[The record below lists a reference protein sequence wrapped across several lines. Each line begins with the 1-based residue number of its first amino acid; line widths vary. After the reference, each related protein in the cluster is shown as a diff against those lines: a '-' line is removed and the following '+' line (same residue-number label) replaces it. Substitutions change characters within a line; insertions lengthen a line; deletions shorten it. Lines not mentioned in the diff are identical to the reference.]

1 MAISNKQRP
10 YGQLLVDFANA
21 GSTDEAGLKYFENV
35 QKVFG
40 FPSKFTDKAKANFPT
55 INNFH
60 SSLTDREM
68 QCFKLILEKKNIEM
82 EILSAIGG
90 EFLDYDIYSQ
100 SFYIREAFVADSEN
114 DLYKDNIES
123 PEKKITIE
131 ELKEIIQTDR
141 NRPGH
146 SLEQKSALKI
156 LPKLIRIGKNIFAFK
171 DISEVRYKEL
181 SECDTHYEDLI
192 SEHWHI
198 ENTQKSLKLLLDEI
212 IKSPLLSDSKMLKEI
227 LLRYNETPKFKVYLS
242 DDGTIKDKP
251 FSEDF
256 FLNRENIPFYD
267 YGKQFYSGPISYCVV
282 EFFKDLKNIKYLKKC
297 KQCKA
302 FIIIGHIGRQFCDE
316 PKECKK
322 IFYNQYRT
330 KRMREEYRNPDSPK
344 FKVDYLR

>member
-1 MAISNKQRP
+1 MVRLDKKRF

-21 GSTDEAGLKYFENV
+21 GSTDEAGFRYFENV

-40 FPSKFTDKAKANFPT
+40 FPAKFTDKAKENFPT
-55 INNFH
+55 INNFY
-60 SSLTDREM
+60 SSFNDREM

-82 EILSAIGG
+82 EILLAIDG
-90 EFLDYDIYSQ
+90 EYLEYDIYSQ
-100 SFYIREAFVADSEN
+100 SFSIRKSITPQSKDGLCKGYSES
-114 DLYKDNIES
+114 KDKI
-123 PEKKITIE
+123 ITIE
-131 ELKEIIQTDR
+131 ELKEIIRIDR

-146 SLEQKSALKI
+146 NLEQKNALKI

-198 ENTQKSLKLLLDEI
+198 ENSQKSLKLLLDQI
-212 IKSPLLSDSKMLKEI
+212 IKSPLLSDSKMIKEI
-227 LLRYNETPKFKVYLS
+227 LLRYNETKKFKVYLS

-267 YGKQFYSGPISYCVV
+267 YGRQFYSGPISYCVV

-297 KQCKA
+297 KQCEDF
-302 FIIIGHIGRQFCDE
+302 FIASHVSRQFCDE
-316 PKECKK
+316 SKECKK
-322 IFYNQYRT
+322 I
-330 KRMREEYRNPDSPK
+330 
-344 FKVDYLR
+344 